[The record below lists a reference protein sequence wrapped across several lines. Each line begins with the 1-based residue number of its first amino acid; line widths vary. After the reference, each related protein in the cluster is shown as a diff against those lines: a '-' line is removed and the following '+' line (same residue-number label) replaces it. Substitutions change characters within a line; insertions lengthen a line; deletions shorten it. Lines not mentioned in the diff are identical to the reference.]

1 MKPSRLFASLPVRC
15 AVLTTVAALT
25 GCAYMTGAA
34 PEWESRFG
42 DASRQMTA
50 AQVIDPQAPAR
61 NKDIQGVDGK
71 AAAGVVRAYAESY
84 GYGVKEPKPPAL
96 TLTTTGAQ

>member
-1 MKPSRLFASLPVRC
+1 MTPSRLFASLPVRC
-15 AVLTTVAALT
+15 AMLTTLAALT

-42 DASRQMTA
+42 DAARQMTA

-71 AAAGVVRAYAESY
+71 AAAGVVKAYGETY
-84 GYGVKEPKPPAL
+84 GYGVKEPKQPAL
-96 TLTTTGAQ
+96 TLTTTGGQ

>member
-15 AVLTTVAALT
+15 AMLTTLAALT

-42 DASRQMTA
+42 DAARHRASHHRCTA
-50 AQVIDPQAPAR
+50 EESTLRPNEDPR
-61 NKDIQGVDGK
+61 
-71 AAAGVVRAYAESY
+71 
-84 GYGVKEPKPPAL
+84 
-96 TLTTTGAQ
+96 